1 MAPSVRPWPVPTLR
15 VPVDVEEDVED
26 DVVGV
31 VDVGGEPAGA
41 PYPLRIPFDEV
52 V

>member
-1 MAPSVRPWPVPTLR
+1 MRPIAPSVRPWPVPTLR
-15 VPVDVEEDVED
+15 VPDEVVEV

-31 VDVGGEPAGA
+31 VDVGEPAGA
-41 PYPLRIPFDEV
+41 PYPLRIPFEEV